1 MAGTSCQIYLVYVA
15 TNTAGNWYEV
25 SWKTSSVFTNVIR
38 PPVTQAPPSPPPP
51 AWSRAINMYSERDM
65 TCLFKKSRY
74 STQPVTQLDLS
85 KSYAKQFQ
93 TQPLNRYRQLE
104 NTSQIIHNYSG
115 FGCKKKKKGVKKLRK
130 FTFQCEVF
138 HTICFCDGLPKV
150 VCVLQPS
157 LYYRVILTSVVPEFL
172 PKQTALFAKWYCQS
186 GIEPLSC
193 GAVVYNIVQ

>member
-115 FGCKKKKKGVKKLRK
+115 FGCKKKKKEWRNCASLRFSVKY
-130 FTFQCEVF
+130 FTQ
-138 HTICFCDGLPKV
+138 
-150 VCVLQPS
+150 
-157 LYYRVILTSVVPEFL
+157 SVSA
-172 PKQTALFAKWYCQS
+172 TAS
-186 GIEPLSC
+186 PRLSAFYSPPFIT
-193 GAVVYNIVQ
+193 G